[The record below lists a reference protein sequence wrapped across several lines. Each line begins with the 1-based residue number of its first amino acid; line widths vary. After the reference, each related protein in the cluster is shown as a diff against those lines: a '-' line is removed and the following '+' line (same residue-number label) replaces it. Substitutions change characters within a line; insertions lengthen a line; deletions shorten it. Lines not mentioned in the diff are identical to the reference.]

1 MVIRAS
7 DVLRKQLTYDM
18 LRPNEIQFVIV
29 YNLMPEGAQSYAI
42 DSTGVK
48 FTGAYRLKVTDEF
61 LKHLKAAYIQAD
73 AASDVADA
81 TIRIH
86 IVDASSGS
94 SVAYLE
100 ISSGTSFTESS
111 DISSVFESGKEYYI
125 QIEVST
131 ASATSGATATTHFVC
146 LRCVFGVS

>member
-18 LRPNEIQFVIV
+18 LRPNEIQFIIV
-29 YNLMPEGAQSYAI
+29 YNLMPEGAQSYAV
-42 DSTGVK
+42 DATGTK
-48 FTGAYRLKVTDEF
+48 FTGSYRLRVTDEF
-61 LKHLKAAYIQAD
+61 KKHLKAAYLQAD
-73 AASDVADA
+73 ASSDVTDA

-86 IVDASSGS
+86 VVDASSGS

-100 ISSGTSFTESS
+100 ISSGSGFTESD
-111 DISSVFESGKEYYI
+111 DISSVLEAGKDYYI
-125 QIEVST
+125 QIEVVT